1 MNSVSNGGYRDRL
14 WDIRRTGRSYPVR
27 RRINETGNIP
37 ACVAFPVMIAGG
49 IRPAGDV
56 RI

>member
-37 ACVAFPVMIAGG
+37 ACVAFPGMIAGG